1 MFLARGIA
9 VSLTVFVL
17 LYIALSLVISGG
29 WNFHR
34 RCTRQF
40 SIARSARVLFLLRI
54 FPLLASALITLA
66 FTVPSFWLLEPRSSG
81 ESIGRTPVTLGL
93 CCLMFLAAGLVRAIS
108 AQSRSSRVLAEW
120 LRGAVRFETD
130 DAFLPVFRTV
140 KHGPGLVVAGIR
152 APMVL
157 VSDAAVA
164 VLNRSELYMALKHEI
179 AHAHSRDNLKKLLV
193 KFSPFPGMEALET
206 AWSEA
211 AEIAADDSAASTFA
225 DALDLAA
232 ALIKLSRL
240 SLPQACA
247 ELTTGLCGSAASLNT
262 RVERLFAWNEIRG
275 QQTDGN
281 RSRYILPLL
290 FAASVCTAITYGAM
304 LAGLHSVTE
313 WLVR

>member
-1 MFLARGIA
+1 MFVARGIA

-17 LYIALSLVISGG
+17 LYIALSLLISCL
-29 WNFHR
+29 WNVQR
-34 RCTRQF
+34 RCSRQL
-40 SIARSARVLFLLRI
+40 STTCPASVLFLLRI

-66 FTVPSFWLLEPRSSG
+66 FIVPSFWLLEPRSSG
-81 ESIGRTPVTLGL
+81 ESIGRIPLTLGF

-108 AQSRSSRVLAEW
+108 AQSRTSRVLAEW
-120 LRGAVRFETD
+120 LRGAVVFETD
-130 DAFLPVFRTV
+130 GAFAPVFRTV
-140 KHGPGLVVAGIR
+140 KQGPGLVLAGIR
-152 APMVL
+152 TPMVL

-164 VLNRSELYMALKHEI
+164 VLNRSELYTALKHEI
-179 AHAHSRDNLKKLLV
+179 AHAHSRDNLKKLLF

-240 SLPQACA
+240 SLPQASA
-247 ELTTGLCGSAASLNT
+247 ELTTGLCGSAASLNA
-262 RVERLFAWNEIRG
+262 RVERLFAWNDIRG

-281 RSRYILPLL
+281 RWRYILPPL
-290 FAASVCTAITYGAM
+290 FAAIVCTAITYGAM
-304 LAGLHSVTE
+304 LAALHNVTE